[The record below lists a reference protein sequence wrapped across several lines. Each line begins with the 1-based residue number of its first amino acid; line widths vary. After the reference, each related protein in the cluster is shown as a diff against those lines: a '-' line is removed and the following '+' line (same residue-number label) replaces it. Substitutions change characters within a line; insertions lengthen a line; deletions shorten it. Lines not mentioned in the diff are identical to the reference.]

1 MTEIRG
7 TTYLERPMEV
17 VFDFLA
23 DPRNEPKYSACQE
36 DLNRSKDGPA
46 RSSPSVCAS
55 NRPCRR
61 RQFAI

>member
-1 MTEIRG
+1 
-7 TTYLERPMEV
+7 MEV